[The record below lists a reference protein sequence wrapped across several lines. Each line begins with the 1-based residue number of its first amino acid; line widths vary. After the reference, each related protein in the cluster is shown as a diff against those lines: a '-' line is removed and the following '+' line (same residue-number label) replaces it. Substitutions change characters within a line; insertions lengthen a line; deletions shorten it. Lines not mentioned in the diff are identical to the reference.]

1 MIGPFI
7 EPEVHPESSG
17 GASQPSKPSKIMQRK
32 QIEKRLQGLKP
43 TEYEKI
49 VANLTTQNEKLQMEV
64 DNINSKVEELV
75 DSKKIT
81 KSKNP
86 QIEQ

>member
-1 MIGPFI
+1 
-7 EPEVHPESSG
+7 
-17 GASQPSKPSKIMQRK
+17 MQRK